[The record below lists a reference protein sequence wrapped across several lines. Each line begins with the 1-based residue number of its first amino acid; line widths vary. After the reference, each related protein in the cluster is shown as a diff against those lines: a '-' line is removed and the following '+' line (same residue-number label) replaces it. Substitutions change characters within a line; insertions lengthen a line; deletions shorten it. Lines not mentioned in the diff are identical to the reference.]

1 MAKFYFLH
9 IASIGECAMHT
20 YDFSPL
26 FRNSVGFDHV
36 QRLLDSVVNCDQ
48 TISSNYPPFN
58 IETLTDDSYRISM
71 AVAGFSETDVD
82 IVVTEDKLT
91 IKGEVKTQEDKNY
104 LHRGIAGRSFE
115 RNFRLAD
122 YVKVV
127 DAHMENG
134 LLHVELIREVPESK
148 KPRKIEIK
156 NGSNFSIKA
165 TTNKLIGKDNK
176 VAA

>member
-1 MAKFYFLH
+1 
-9 IASIGECAMHT
+9 MHT

-26 FRNSVGFDHV
+26 FRNSVGFDRM
-36 QRLLDSVVNCDQ
+36 QRLLDNVGNYDQ
-48 TISSNYPPFN
+48 TTSSSYPPYN
-58 IETLTDDSYRISM
+58 IETLTADTYRISM
-71 AVAGFSETDVD
+71 AVAGFSETDLD

-91 IKGEVKTQEDKNY
+91 IKGEVKTQADKNY

-115 RNFRLAD
+115 RNFSLAD

-134 LLHVELIREVPESK
+134 LLHVDLTREVPESK

-165 TTNKLIGKDNK
+165 KASKLISKDNK

>member
-1 MAKFYFLH
+1 
-9 IASIGECAMHT
+9 MHT

-26 FRNSVGFDHV
+26 FRNSVGFDHM
-36 QRLLDSVVNCDQ
+36 QRILDNVVSHDQ
-48 TISSNYPPFN
+48 TTSNSYPPYN
-58 IETLTDDSYRISM
+58 IETITADSYRISM
-71 AVAGFSETDVD
+71 AVAGFSETDLD

-91 IKGEVKTQEDKNY
+91 IKGEIKSQVDKNY

-115 RNFRLAD
+115 RNFSLAD
-122 YVKVV
+122 YVKVL

-134 LLHVELIREVPESK
+134 LLHVDLIREVPESK

-156 NGSNFSIKA
+156 NSSSISIKA
-165 TTNKLIGKDNK
+165 KASKLISKDNK

>member
-1 MAKFYFLH
+1 MD
-9 IASIGECAMHT
+9 T

-36 QRLLDSVVNCDQ
+36 QRLLDNVVSYDQ
-48 TISSNYPPFN
+48 TTSNSYPPYN
-58 IETLTDDSYRISM
+58 IETIAADSYRISM
-71 AVAGFSETDVD
+71 AVAGFSESDLE

-91 IKGEVKTQEDKNY
+91 IKGDVETQADRNY

-115 RNFRLAD
+115 RNFSLAD

-134 LLHVELIREVPESK
+134 LLHVDLTREVPESK

-165 TTNKLIGKDNK
+165 KASKLISKNNK

>member
-1 MAKFYFLH
+1 MD
-9 IASIGECAMHT
+9 T

-36 QRLLDSVVNCDQ
+36 QRLLDNVVSYDQ
-48 TISSNYPPFN
+48 TTSNSYPPYN
-58 IETLTDDSYRISM
+58 IETIAADSYRISM
-71 AVAGFSETDVD
+71 AVSGFSESDLE

-91 IKGEVKTQEDKNY
+91 IKGDVETQADRNY

-115 RNFRLAD
+115 RNFSLAD

-134 LLHVELIREVPESK
+134 LLHVDLTREVPESK

-165 TTNKLIGKDNK
+165 KASKLISKNNK